1 MSNSRFVLDTVAFR
15 ERVLQSQK
23 MLEVTKRYAA
33 EKAGENTHLKPFIGF
48 DRAKTIIYPNTKE
61 HPS

>member
-1 MSNSRFVLDTVAFR
+1 MNDVEFKLDKAAFR
-15 ERVLQSQK
+15 TLVLQSPE
-23 MLEVTKRYAA
+23 MLALTTSEAK
-33 EKAGENTHLKPFIGF
+33 KQAGSDVHLKPFIGF

>member
-1 MSNSRFVLDTVAFR
+1 MSNSRFVLDTVVFR

-23 MLEVTKRYAA
+23 MLEVTKRYAT

>member
-1 MSNSRFVLDTVAFR
+1 MSNSRFVLDPVAFR
-15 ERVLQSQK
+15 ERVLQSDR

-33 EKAGENTHLKPFIGF
+33 ERAGKDSHLKPFIGF